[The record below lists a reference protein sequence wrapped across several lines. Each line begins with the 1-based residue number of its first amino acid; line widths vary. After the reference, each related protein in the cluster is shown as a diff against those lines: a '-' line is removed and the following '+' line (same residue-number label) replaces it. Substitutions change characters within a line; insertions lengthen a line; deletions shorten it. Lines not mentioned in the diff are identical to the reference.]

1 MNLEIELPIFITP
14 FMKKWLFQYKL
25 EIIKDITTLGLFHW
39 EFRPNRRKPEKP
51 RRIPRVGEACM
62 LIESS
67 FKRSIYFFE
76 IDATTLHVFES
87 SGFSLAG
94 SSIAKEFILTD
105 NQFREKRILFKMI
118 S

>member
-1 MNLEIELPIFITP
+1 MNLEIELPIFLTP
-14 FMKKWLFQYKL
+14 FMTTWLFQYKL
-25 EIIKDITTLGLFHW
+25 ETIKDITTLGLFYW
-39 EFRPNRRKPEKP
+39 EFLPNGRKPEKP
-51 RRIPRVGEACM
+51 RRIPRVTEACK

-76 IDATTLHVFES
+76 IDDRTLHVYES

-94 SSIAKEFILTD
+94 SNVAKEYIFEG
-105 NQFREKRILFKMI
+105 EKFTEKNTLVNYI

>member
-14 FMKKWLFQYKL
+14 FMKKWMFQYKL
-25 EIIKDITTLGLFHW
+25 ETIKDITTLGLFYW

-51 RRIPRVGEACM
+51 RRIPRVGEACK

-76 IDATTLHVFES
+76 IDDRTLHVYES

-94 SSIAKEFILTD
+94 SNVAKEYIFEGEKFI
-105 NQFREKRILFKMI
+105 EKNTLLNYI